1 MRRLFNTKETISQSR
16 KDQIVDEFSLKLL
29 RSGYSI
35 SSARQ
40 VLISGIRCLQR
51 KVSHAK
57 ESGVPLHR
65 SAQSTLG
72 SRLKKKL
79 TEKSSWFK
87 GSKKAQPGVKNFTK
101 SSHVTSASQVPQV
114 KTVMFVPRTNDSK
127 LCKQLRVA
135 EENLSRITG
144 YRCAIKERNGTQIRR
159 LLCVKNP
166 SSSHVADHLALFA
179 KEGSLNQIAGEEIL
193 SI

>member
-1 MRRLFNTKETISQSR
+1 MIEYEFYSKDVSSKYCILEKAALDYSQKINILSNDLVRRLFNTKETISQSR

-72 SRLKKKL
+72 SRL
-79 TEKSSWFK
+79 
-87 GSKKAQPGVKNFTK
+87 
-101 SSHVTSASQVPQV
+101 
-114 KTVMFVPRTNDSK
+114 
-127 LCKQLRVA
+127 
-135 EENLSRITG
+135 
-144 YRCAIKERNGTQIRR
+144 R
-159 LLCVKNP
+159 LV
-166 SSSHVADHLALFA
+166 V
-179 KEGSLNQIAGEEIL
+179 
-193 SI
+193 